1 MQGFEP
7 TLLGVAVYIITISQ
21 INEALQ
27 SLLIIATLV
36 YTVIKIIQL
45 LEKKQIMVRI
55 LRWLANKLENFNN
68 KVATAWNKWSGKI
81 KM

>member
-7 TLLGVAVYIITISQ
+7 TVLGVAVYIITIAQ

-45 LEKKQIMVRI
+45 LE
-55 LRWLANKLENFNN
+55 NK
-68 KVATAWNKWSGKI
+68 
-81 KM
+81 